1 MIISTQQVRL
11 AAAYL
16 QDAKRGPEAAT
27 YEAGSSAVP
36 AELVAKV
43 RETVALLPE
52 TRDDRVEQG
61 RLHMEGPWPS
71 GSEVAEKMIG
81 RIISDSLR

>member
-1 MIISTQQVRL
+1 MIISSQQVRL

-16 QDAKRGPEAAT
+16 QDTQRGLAAAP

-43 RETVALLPE
+43 RETVALLPD

-61 RLHMEGPWPS
+61 RLHFEGPWPS

-81 RIISDSLR
+81 RIISDSIR